1 MNNEIIT
8 SINVNKL
15 FNQFSYNIAFQ
26 NNNISIL
33 IGPNGTGKTTIMD
46 FLSFVFVPTPKVLKK
61 ILSIPF
67 ESFGFDL
74 SNGWNITFNK
84 KKNNREDALL
94 PNNVVLSITTSN
106 QPKIIDFEEI
116 ANSNKQQVLSFERG
130 DNERPYNDRAYLNS
144 KSWASD
150 GITVNY
156 ERLTKLIA
164 DEITLAKQL

>member
-61 ILSIPF
+61 
-67 ESFGFDL
+67 
-74 SNGWNITFNK
+74 
-84 KKNNREDALL
+84 LL
-94 PNNVVLSITTSN
+94 
-106 QPKIIDFEEI
+106 
-116 ANSNKQQVLSFERG
+116 
-130 DNERPYNDRAYLNS
+130 
-144 KSWASD
+144 
-150 GITVNY
+150 
-156 ERLTKLIA
+156 
-164 DEITLAKQL
+164 